1 LVRVLAPA
9 GAPATA
15 PPPPLQRAWV
25 HACCALWSQ
34 QQQQQQQQQGQEQ
47 QQQQEQSSS
56 ASASGEGE
64 GAGEGVGGEGA
75 GAGAGAMDENGAL
88 PHTLVDVAYGDLR
101 K

>member
-9 GAPATA
+9 TAQATA

-34 QQQQQQQQQGQEQ
+34 QQEQ
-47 QQQQEQSSS
+47 LSG
-56 ASASGEGE
+56 ASASGDDT
-64 GAGEGVGGEGA
+64 GAGEGEGMGGEGA
-75 GAGAGAMDENGAL
+75 GAGAAMEEGGAL